1 MKRIPVSIE
10 DVAGQI
16 LKNLPKGI
24 LLSSCYNDVM
34 DTMTIGWGTIGFDWS
49 LPVFTVFVRESRFT
63 KTLLEKNP
71 QFTISVPLYD
81 QDVRQIV
88 GFCGTKSGREV
99 NKFEHLHLHA
109 VAGEKVSTPAI
120 LELPLTIEC
129 KIIYKQ
135 DQDPQAINPDLTRR
149 YYAQGDYHTAYTAKI
164 VNAYILEED

>member
-99 NKFEHLHLHA
+99 NKFEHLHL
-109 VAGEKVSTPAI
+109 
-120 LELPLTIEC
+120 ELS
-129 KIIYKQ
+129 
-135 DQDPQAINPDLTRR
+135 
-149 YYAQGDYHTAYTAKI
+149 
-164 VNAYILEED
+164 